1 LKEVISII
9 GAGSWGTTL
18 GVILA
23 KKGLRVSLHSVFNK
37 ENLVMQKRRKN
48 PFFLKGI
55 AFPPNLSVVTSLREV
70 LENKFI
76 VIAIPVKFIRK
87 ILRKIKKRSISFK
100 GKFFISVAKGIE
112 IGSLKTPS
120 QIIKEELGKVKVS
133 VLSGPTI
140 AKEVI
145 KGVPTT
151 CIIASED
158 RRAAKILQGIFT
170 TPYFRVYT
178 HSDVVGVELGG
189 ALKNIIAIAC
199 GIADGLGFGTN
210 TKAALVTR
218 GLVEIIRLG
227 KKLGTS
233 PSTFMGIGG
242 LGDLVTTCFSSY
254 SRNRFVGE
262 QIGKGKSLRE
272 ILSKMKMIAEGVE
285 TVKSAYQL
293 SKKAGVEMPITREV
307 FYVLYRNKSPL
318 KAVKDLMERPLKSE
332 KIN

>member
-1 LKEVISII
+1 LEEAVSII

-23 KKGLRVSLHSVFNK
+23 KKGLRVSLHSVFNE
-37 ENLVMQKRRKN
+37 ENLIMQKRREN

-55 AFPPNLSVVTSLREV
+55 KFPSNLSVDTSLKEV
-70 LENKFI
+70 LENKFV

-87 ILRKIKKRSISFK
+87 ILRRIKKNGVSFK
-100 GKFFISVAKGIE
+100 EKLFVSVAKGIE
-112 IGSLKTPS
+112 VGSLKTPS
-120 QIIKEELGKVKVS
+120 QIIKEELDKVKVA

-151 CIIASED
+151 CVIASED
-158 RRAAKILQGIFT
+158 RKVAKILQNIFT
-170 TPYFRVYT
+170 TPRFRVYT

-227 KKLGTS
+227 KRLGTS

-262 QIGKGKSLRE
+262 QVGKGKSLRE
-272 ILSKMKMIAEGVE
+272 VLSKMKMVAEGVE

-307 FYVLYRNKSPL
+307 FYVLYRNKPPL

-332 KIN
+332 KIS